1 MLQLLFL
8 GSLFSSLLTIYTLLF
23 KKDAVRSYA
32 DFLLS
37 FVVLFFAWNVI
48 LYLLLHYKLMIEVP
62 YFFKTAAPFA
72 FAIPALSYLYTR
84 AVLFN
89 EKSFQFKDL
98 IHYVPF
104 ILVFVNY
111 LPFYLLP
118 MNEKMEV
125 VNQILKNMDLS
136 YTYQAGII
144 PEKITNGLRIVQLM
158 IYLIFQWRLIFKYK
172 KNNTVLQFEN
182 QIKEILKWLKI
193 FTWFCTSYVVAFL
206 IIIILFVLNNSLFYH
221 TGFINQLPLIF
232 YSVSFFI
239 VSSYLLVHPIIMDGL
254 PFIKYKEIETNILT
268 EEHSKVPFFESDYS
282 VQIEKI
288 KQYFDI
294 EKPYLNKQLTL
305 SQVAVALDLPIRE
318 VSYII
323 NNYYNN
329 RFTDYVNNHRIQYVI
344 DKMSS
349 AYLDNYTIESLA
361 LEAGFISKSGFYKSF
376 KKLYNTT
383 PSEYFNRQKT
393 I

>member
-48 LYLLLHYKLMIEVP
+48 LYLLLHYKLMIEVS

-72 FAIPALSYLYTR
+72 FAIPSLSYLYTR

-118 MNEKMEV
+118 MNEKREV